1 MTSTKIKIGIAS
13 LLLVSAA
20 TIPIMFQHRNSSR
33 IRSEHDQARQENGR
47 LREQLDETTKK
58 FAKLLEEY
66 QRQQAELASLR
77 LLKAEMAALNA
88 QRKRE
93 QTQTA
98 TSSVSPGNSNA
109 EAGRAEFEQLI
120 DYVANLRKRGF
131 GSGGKEL
138 TVEEKKW
145 LEEAKPYFKELL
157 KSPNQFAK
165 LQTSL
170 VQSILNL
177 QDEAKLNAIRSVI
190 ENSATKAAQQG
201 FLYSADPRNESDDW
215 KRQRHELDRETT
227 QAVQALLTESERSLF
242 DRRFLGALV
251 MDLTPGQWDP
261 SFEFI
266 DPILRGSAQEDFERA
281 VLERS
286 PATGALVP
294 VAPPP

>member
-1 MTSTKIKIGIAS
+1 M
-13 LLLVSAA
+13 
-20 TIPIMFQHRNSSR
+20 
-33 IRSEHDQARQENGR
+33 
-47 LREQLDETTKK
+47 
-58 FAKLLEEY
+58 
-66 QRQQAELASLR
+66 
-77 LLKAEMAALNA
+77 
-88 QRKRE
+88 
-93 QTQTA
+93 
-98 TSSVSPGNSNA
+98 
-109 EAGRAEFEQLI
+109 
-120 DYVANLRKRGF
+120 
-131 GSGGKEL
+131 
-138 TVEEKKW
+138 
-145 LEEAKPYFKELL
+145 
-157 KSPNQFAK
+157 
-165 LQTSL
+165 QTSL